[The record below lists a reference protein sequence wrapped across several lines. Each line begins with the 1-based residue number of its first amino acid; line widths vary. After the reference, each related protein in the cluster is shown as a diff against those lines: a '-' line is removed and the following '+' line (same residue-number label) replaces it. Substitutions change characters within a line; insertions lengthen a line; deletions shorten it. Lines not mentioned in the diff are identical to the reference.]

1 MLGRHGYFVTG
12 ARDGR
17 QPPEYLDDIVLKGR
31 HRRMPQLLVTDQ
43 RMPGFDGLDL
53 IEATRAAGMEL
64 PAILITAFPPEAD
77 VHDRAHTLG
86 IPVLEKPFEVTDSAA
101 SAGC

>member
-1 MLGRHGYFVTG
+1 MLGRHYFVTG

-17 QPPEYLDDIVLKGR
+17 QAPEYVDDIVLKGR

-64 PAILITAFPPEAD
+64 PAILITAFPLKRTFTI
-77 VHDRAHTLG
+77 VRTRL
-86 IPVLEKPFEVTDSAA
+86 VFRCWRSR
-101 SAGC
+101 SR